1 MSCQSAAILHRHLNP
16 QHARLEEAHDVHSRE
31 GEKHGSKVQIPKL
44 NIVIMVIGSRGDIQK
59 ILKEKYGHRVRIA
72 THPAFQTFVE
82 EDIGLEFFL
91 VGGDPFRAYGVH
103 GQESRTHSVRGD
115 GERLVRSV
123 DEETPCISC
132 SMGEL
137 SRLFEIRISVTRR

>member
-1 MSCQSAAILHRHLNP
+1 VDILLKRWGPYYIVISTHST
-16 QHARLEEAHDVHSRE
+16 HAWKRRMMFTAERVRSMAPRFKS
-31 GEKHGSKVQIPKL
+31 QKL
-44 NIVIMVIGSRGDIQK
+44 NIVVMVIGSRGDIQK

-82 EDIGLEFFL
+82 EDIGLEFLL

-115 GERLVRSV
+115 GE
-123 DEETPCISC
+123 
-132 SMGEL
+132 GW
-137 SRLFEIRISVTRR
+137 